1 MGGHKRHNTFSL
13 VKKYLGR
20 SLIYIWLVIVAIMVI
35 YPLLWVIGSSLN
47 PINSI
52 TRASMIPENATF
64 DNYIRLINETRYVT
78 WFKNTG
84 YIAVMTMIFAVM
96 LNTIT
101 AFVMA
106 RFKFKGRKFGLLTVM
121 VLQTFPS
128 FMGLIALYM
137 IALNFGM
144 LNNLNMLV
152 IIYVAG
158 SIPTNIWLVRGNL
171 LNLPKSLDEAAYID
185 GASKMQ
191 VFLQILL
198 PLSLPIVTFIA
209 LTSFMS
215 PWMDFMLPRLLI
227 NRTEM
232 TTLAIGLYQMLDPAD
247 SNNFDFTAFC
257 AGAVLVAV
265 PIATLYMIFQRFLIE
280 GLAAGANKGE

>member
-1 MGGHKRHNTFSL
+1 
-13 VKKYLGR
+13 
-20 SLIYIWLVIVAIMVI
+20 VI

-52 TRASMIPENATF
+52 ARAGMIPENATF
-64 DNYIRLINETRYVT
+64 DNYLRLINETRYLT
-78 WFKNTG
+78 WFRNTG
-84 YIAVMTMIFAVM
+84 YIALLTMICAII
-96 LNTIT
+96 LNTMT
-101 AFVMA
+101 AFVFA
-106 RFKFKGRKFGLLTVM
+106 RFKFKGRKVGLLTVM
-121 VLQTFPS
+121 ILQTFPS

-158 SIPTNIWLVRGNL
+158 TIPTNIWLVRGNL

-185 GASKMQ
+185 GATKLQ
-191 VFLQILL
+191 VFYMILL
-198 PLSLPIVTFIA
+198 PLSIPIVSFIA
-209 LTSFMS
+209 LTSFMA

-227 NRTEM
+227 NRTEI
-232 TTLAIGLYQMLDPAD
+232 TTIAIGLYQMLDPAD

-257 AGAVLVAV
+257 AGAVLVAI
-265 PIATLYMIFQRFLIE
+265 PIATLYMVFQKFLIS
-280 GLAAGANKGE
+280 GLASGANKGE

>member
-1 MGGHKRHNTFSL
+1 MRTHNTLAL
-13 VKKYLGR
+13 VRRYAGR
-20 SLIYIWLVIVAIMVI
+20 TLIYLWLITVVIIVM

-47 PINSI
+47 PFNSI
-52 TRASMIPENATF
+52 SRAGMIPENATF
-64 DNYIRLINETRYVT
+64 DNYIRLFNETRYLT
-78 WFKNTG
+78 WFRNTG
-84 YIAVMTMIFAVM
+84 YIALLTMVCAII
-96 LNTIT
+96 LNTMT
-101 AFVMA
+101 AFVFA
-106 RFKFKGRKFGLLTVM
+106 RFKFRGRKFGLLTVM

-137 IALNFGM
+137 VALNFGM

-158 SIPTNIWLVRGNL
+158 TIPTNIWLVRGNL

-185 GASKMQ
+185 GATKLQ
-191 VFLQILL
+191 VFYKVLL
-198 PLSLPIVTFIA
+198 PLSIPIVSFIA
-209 LTSFMS
+209 LTSFMA

-232 TTLAIGLYQMLDPAD
+232 TTVAIGLFQMLDPAD
-247 SNNFDFTAFC
+247 SNNYDFTAFC
-257 AGAVLVAV
+257 AGAVIVAV

-280 GLAAGANKGE
+280 GLASGANKGE